1 MIALSNSLNWKNLKY
16 LWKNDRPLSLQIT
29 QAMSATSMEPGEAR
43 QITSIA
49 CVGEH
54 IVWYGIWWAPGMVW
68 YGTYWFG
75 MVWHGMAWYG
85 MVTMLWLLWLP
96 YYGIWWAN
104 RVVFWWT
111 HGLVFPGIIFPL
123 LSLTCE
129 NEIFSRGSNQH
140 LNHTACSSILYH
152 IHICI

>member
-68 YGTYWFG
+68 YLLVWYGMAWHG
-75 MVWHGMAWYG
+75 MVWYG
-85 MVTMLWLLWLP
+85 YHTMVTMVTILWYMVSKPCGILVNTWFGVPWYNFRPLKFNLWEWNLFQRQQSAFEP
-96 YYGIWWAN
+96 
-104 RVVFWWT
+104 
-111 HGLVFPGIIFPL
+111 HGML
-123 LSLTCE
+123 
-129 NEIFSRGSNQH
+129 
-140 LNHTACSSILYH
+140 
-152 IHICI
+152 